1 MKKLLYIFSL
11 VLLAGAC
18 TLDQYQPETS
28 GDGSDKVT
36 MSFSVSVPEAQSMT
50 RAMADKPAL
59 ETMHAIVFDRN
70 GFLVEYVNA
79 TNLVK
84 ATENAT
90 DYTFSIALSISD
102 TQRRV
107 HFVGN
112 CPAAPKFGMES
123 EVMAALQTSENADAY
138 WYRVEV
144 PAIKAD
150 NTDGEGP
157 YAPAPQ
163 TINDFGK
170 IMLTRNF
177 AKVVVESKTDDFKLD
192 SWAVAGTPKVG
203 SVAPYNRNTKQFQ
216 SYVGKTFA
224 DLRSEQ
230 YDAFVPVTASPD
242 FNLAEADLKGSAAYV
257 YERETPVSGTNPAY
271 VIVKGTYGGETCYY
285 KIDLR
290 DEKGNYFPILRN
302 FQYKITINSVTR
314 KGSASLEA
322 AMKGPG
328 SGDVSSAVEYESL
341 TNISDGEARLSVEY
355 TSKVLVSS
363 VPIGLKV
370 KFDAIGS
377 GVKLSNPPAVTI
389 NDDAGTSGAAIND
402 ISAASAPDA
411 NGWYSFTITPTE
423 LGTSAKRQ
431 SLTVKGT
438 YTLNGETK
446 YISRKV
452 EYVLMP
458 RLKMSAVCDP
468 DEIIKT
474 QGTAFDLCITIPD
487 ALSEAMFPL
496 AFKIEAENLTI
507 TPGNDSMPV
516 ESGESTIPGSTRK
529 SSFWFVKTLS
539 YEDYSALE
547 LDPEHGTRTF
557 RCHFK
562 SNTAISAT
570 QIYVSNDYF
579 EQADCPLGNYDP
591 SYFTDLAFNK
601 AKYPTNEG
609 EAVTFTFSTSGSIPE
624 SGYITVTLTGLEP
637 ADPETGNL
645 RYLRTDAD
653 GNGVFA
659 LDSTGL
665 NASYTLNLVTI
676 DEESD
681 LNVKLEAYHFITSEK
696 SATRDIV
703 MYDFVNPTFPDR
715 VNYGTNQTAK
725 FTFSYH
731 SEDLIEPVTM
741 TLTNIKPKADD
752 ARFRLNTDGTY
763 TYTPAVGSGV
773 SQEIEFVTTTSVH
786 GAVSVSMKSKHHNPS
801 SSSREKR
808 YYNFTATLT
817 LQNANEGRN
826 QSAIKSTND
835 STIDRDDPKITVNG
849 EYDANDSISFS
860 YTTTQWIIF
869 VGDRTVTYKASAT
882 IQDLSD
888 GEETISFKIS
898 R

>member
-1 MKKLLYIFSL
+1 MKKLFYIFSL
-11 VLLAGAC
+11 VLLASAC

-28 GDGSDKVT
+28 GDGSDKVV

-50 RAMADKPAL
+50 RAMADEPAL
-59 ETMHAIVFDRN
+59 GTMHAIVFDRN
-70 GFLVEYVNA
+70 GFLVEYVEA
-79 TNLVK
+79 TSLEIP
-84 ATENAT
+84 TENAT
-90 DYTFSIALSISD
+90 DYKFSIALTISD
-102 TQRRV
+102 TPRRV

-112 CPAAPKFGMES
+112 CPDTPKFGMES
-123 EVMAALQTSENADAY
+123 EVMAALQTSGKTDAY

-144 PAIKAD
+144 PAIKAA
-150 NTDGEGP
+150 TTGEGP
-157 YAPAPQ
+157 FAPAQ
-163 TINDFGK
+163 ETIDAFGK
-170 IMLTRNF
+170 ILLTRNF
-177 AKVVVESKTDDFKLD
+177 AKVVVESKTDDFILD

-230 YDAFVPVTASPD
+230 YDAFVPVSASPD
-242 FNLAEADLKGSAAYV
+242 FNLTGEDLQVSAAYV
-257 YERETPVSGTNPAY
+257 YERETPSGTNPAY
-271 VIVKGTYGGETCYY
+271 VIVKGNYGGETCYY

-290 DEKGNYFPILRN
+290 DEEGNYFPILRN

-363 VPIGLKV
+363 DPVGLKV

-377 GVKLSNPPAVTI
+377 GVTPSNPPAVTI
-389 NDDAGTSGAAIND
+389 NDDAGTSGAAINA
-402 ISAASAPDA
+402 ISVASGPDA
-411 NGWYSFTITPTE
+411 KGWYSFTINPTK

-547 LDPEHGTRTF
+547 RDPEHGTRTF

-562 SNTAISAT
+562 SNTAVSAT

-591 SYFTDLAFNK
+591 SYFTDLAFDK
-601 AKYPTNEG
+601 AKYPTAAG
-609 EAVTFTFSTSGSIPE
+609 EAVKFTFGTSGSIPE

-637 ADPETGNL
+637 ADPENSNL

-659 LDSTGL
+659 LDFTGL
-665 NASYTLNLVTI
+665 NASYALDLVTS
-676 DEESD
+676 DADSD

-696 SATRDIV
+696 SATRGKSIFINLTLPTTKVGLNEDV
-703 MYDFVNPTFPDR
+703 SFSFTYDGSV
-715 VNYGTNQTAK
+715 V
-725 FTFSYH
+725 
-731 SEDLIEPVTM
+731 PVTLKLIGLVSNDGRLVQNGSQYVFTHTKTDKTQTIKLKTSSWGSKIGVEIIAAEGYEVPVSVTADRTISGITISTGLSRWTNVYYSLDSSM
-741 TLTNIKPKADD
+741 NNALGNARVDKNGNISISLTGDFGEDKSRKVYFWYTSGNWWDE
-752 ARFRLNTDGTY
+752 TTY
-763 TYTPAVGSGV
+763 TASTTLADLAVGSA
-773 SQEIEFVTTTSVH
+773 ELKFE
-786 GAVSVSMKSKHHNPS
+786 
-801 SSSREKR
+801 
-808 YYNFTATLT
+808 
-817 LQNANEGRN
+817 
-826 QSAIKSTND
+826 
-835 STIDRDDPKITVNG
+835 
-849 EYDANDSISFS
+849 
-860 YTTTQWIIF
+860 
-869 VGDRTVTYKASAT
+869 
-882 IQDLSD
+882 
-888 GEETISFKIS
+888 
-898 R
+898 

>member
-1 MKKLLYIFSL
+1 MKKLFYIFSL
-11 VLLAGAC
+11 VLLASAC
-18 TLDQYQPETS
+18 TLDQYQPESS
-28 GDGSDKVT
+28 GDGSDKVV

-79 TNLVK
+79 TKLVK

-102 TQRRV
+102 TPRRV

-123 EVMAALQTSENADAY
+123 EVMAALQTSGNADAY

-144 PAIKAD
+144 PAIKAA

-157 YAPAPQ
+157 YAPAQ
-163 TINDFGK
+163 ETIKAFGK

-177 AKVVVESKTDDFKLD
+177 AKVVVESKTDKFTLD

-203 SVAPYNRNTKQFQ
+203 SVAPYNRNTKKFQ
-216 SYVGKTFA
+216 NYVGKTFD
-224 DLRSEQ
+224 DLRREQ
-230 YDAFVPVTASPD
+230 YDAFVPVDASPD
-242 FNLAEADLKGSAAYV
+242 FNLTELQSSAAYV

-302 FQYKITINSVTR
+302 FQYTISINSVTR
-314 KGSASLEA
+314 KGSASLEE

-363 VPIGLKV
+363 DPVGLKV

-377 GVKLSNPPAVTI
+377 GVTLSNPPAVTI
-389 NDDAGTSGAAIND
+389 NDDAGTSGAAINA
-402 ISAASAPDA
+402 ISAASGPDA
-411 NGWYSFTITPTE
+411 KGWYSFTITPTE

-431 SLTVKGT
+431 SLTVKGE
-438 YTLNGETK
+438 YKIEINGVTETK

-547 LDPEHGTRTF
+547 LDSEHGTRTF

-562 SNTAISAT
+562 SNTAVSAT

-591 SYFTDLAFNK
+591 SYFTKLEFDK
-601 AKYPTNEG
+601 SKYLTNEG

-637 ADPETGNL
+637 ADPENSNL
-645 RYLRTDAD
+645 RYLRTDA

-659 LDSTGL
+659 LDFTGL
-665 NASYTLNLVTI
+665 NASYALDLVTT
-676 DEESD
+676 DMYSR
-681 LNVKLEAYHFITSEK
+681 LNVKLGAYHFETNEH
-696 SATRDIV
+696 SAGREWS
-703 MYDFVNPTFPDR
+703 TFKNLTLPATK
-715 VNYGTNQTAK
+715 VE
-725 FTFSYH
+725 H
-731 SEDLIEPVTM
+731 SEDVSFSFTYDGSVVPVTLKLTGLVSNDSNLVQNGSQYVFTPTTTDKTQTIKLKTSSWGSKIGVEIVAAEGYEVPVSETANRTISGITISTGLDRWTTVYYSLDSSM
-741 TLTNIKPKADD
+741 NNALGNQRTDKNGNISISLTGDFGEDKSRKVYFWYTSGWWGETTYTASATLAD
-752 ARFRLNTDGTY
+752 LTDG
-763 TYTPAVGSGV
+763 S
-773 SQEIEFVTTTSVH
+773 
-786 GAVSVSMKSKHHNPS
+786 
-801 SSSREKR
+801 
-808 YYNFTATLT
+808 ATLT
-817 LQNANEGRN
+817 FEQ
-826 QSAIKSTND
+826 Q
-835 STIDRDDPKITVNG
+835 
-849 EYDANDSISFS
+849 
-860 YTTTQWIIF
+860 
-869 VGDRTVTYKASAT
+869 
-882 IQDLSD
+882 
-888 GEETISFKIS
+888 
-898 R
+898 